1 MEAKYTI
8 NGVEYTQTFLTLGD
22 IKKLVDAFDEIDLAN
37 LNAMH
42 LFTLLLKKNLHQVFF
57 NAILKG
63 EKPIDVDAMEFDQAV
78 EVVSD
83 FLSSSRFSKMLSM
96 IFSIVG
102 NLTGEMTSI
111 LSKMATP
118 ATGTI

>member
-1 MEAKYTI
+1 M
-8 NGVEYTQTFLTLGD
+8 EYTQTFLTLGD
-22 IKKLVDAFDEIDLAN
+22 IKKLVDAFEEMDFAN

-102 NLTGEMTSI
+102 NLTNEMTAI
-111 LSKMATP
+111 LAKIGVSTS
-118 ATGTI
+118 TT